1 MKFPRVFLR
10 FVLSYGT
17 ALSLRI
23 DTEAQD
29 STLWAWLSSHR
40 NIQPCSQPL
49 PSTYSEKKLYAI
61 HTTSSTSHF
70 SRFINTL
77 SPRKLPTNKTVLLL
91 KIVLKTWT
99 GLLESRLRLLYSER
113 VSPAKT
119 APNQFYFKKKD
130 SSDEWILFYLSVYEC
145 SAHLRCIKSAI
156 LTKLIFINWHPIIS
170 NKIWKL
176 LKKNLLVNQRGVT
189 KTKPPY
195 SQWGFVQGP
204 QSCLEQRTVL

>member
-1 MKFPRVFLR
+1 MALLCLWGLTLKHRTQLCERGFPATGTYNP
-10 FVLSYGT
+10 VLNRY
-17 ALSLRI
+17 LLP
-23 DTEAQD
+23 
-29 STLWAWLSSHR
+29 TL
-40 NIQPCSQPL
+40 
-49 PSTYSEKKLYAI
+49 KKNYAI